1 MSVRLFFFFDREK
14 KGIAIHKRVKRIRLL
29 NDTARMH
36 FVWVWVWVCA
46 YGKVFLSGWTSE
58 RVSLL
63 TIQFGKLKSTYLGVD
78 EWNYIAMQYTFHVF
92 HLCVFVY
99 CTCAKLNLS
108 LPPKNVETWL
118 HCCFI
123 RMCVPEGSNLPCQCQ
138 YQLQSKG
145 THTCTHT
152 LLLECVDNVAEDNKY
167 YISFQLVH
175 DSIDNNTYVG
185 WRLCVH
191 KDVVCIVLQLVLSSV
206 NTLIY

>member
-36 FVWVWVWVCA
+36 FVWVWVCA

-63 TIQFGKLKSTYLGVD
+63 TIQFRKLKSTYLGVD

-92 HLCVFVY
+92 RLCVFVY

-118 HCCFI
+118 HCCFMCACVCVCRKDPICHANANTNCKAKARTHAHI
-123 RMCVPEGSNLPCQCQ
+123 RYCWN
-138 YQLQSKG
+138 
-145 THTCTHT
+145 
-152 LLLECVDNVAEDNKY
+152 A
-167 YISFQLVH
+167 
-175 DSIDNNTYVG
+175 
-185 WRLCVH
+185 
-191 KDVVCIVLQLVLSSV
+191 
-206 NTLIY
+206 LIMGQKIINIIYLFS